1 MGECGPTATC
11 FPIECGMTV
20 IADGGM
26 RANCNAAPS
35 GKRGGI
41 CYSRWGNAGQLQHW
55 AAGLSKQACYSRWG
69 NAGQLQRCM
78 DILLGDYPL
87 DAGMWYF
94 PAKIARIERSST
106 KA

>member
-1 MGECGPTATC
+1 
-11 FPIECGMTV
+11 
-20 IADGGM
+20 
-26 RANCNAAPS
+26 
-35 GKRGGI
+35 
-41 CYSRWGNAGQLQHW
+41 
-55 AAGLSKQACYSRWG
+55 
-69 NAGQLQRCM
+69 M